1 MRNMK
6 ELYKNYDFIDKNKED
21 LGSQYVLGLLEKYQL
36 DDSSILKLMDFSRK
50 NNIIPLCTPFDE
62 QSLNI
67 LIKHDVEAIKIASAD
82 LNNHDLLIKASQAN
96 IPIICSTGMSTE
108 DEIIKSIKILK
119 MKALVFLCYIAT
131 QLTQLLSKI

>member
-1 MRNMK
+1 MK

-82 LNNHDLLIKASQAN
+82 LNNHDLNKSISN

-108 DEIIKSIKILK
+108 DEIIKSIKN
-119 MKALVFLCYIAT
+119 F
-131 QLTQLLSKI
+131 